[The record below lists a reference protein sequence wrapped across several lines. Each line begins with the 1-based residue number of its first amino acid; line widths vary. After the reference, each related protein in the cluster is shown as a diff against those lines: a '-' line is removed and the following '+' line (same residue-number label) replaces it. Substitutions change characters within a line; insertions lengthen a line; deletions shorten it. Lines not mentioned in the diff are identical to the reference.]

1 MKHILKLTFSIITT
15 IAAFVL
21 FMSSLP
27 PHSDI
32 FFFPL
37 LIILIGGLVISITI
51 SVWSKENRKTAF
63 LNSLDISFGLSS
75 LIFICGY
82 LYPALQ
88 PVFFR

>member
-15 IAAFVL
+15 IVAFVL

-37 LIILIGGLVISITI
+37 VIILIGGLVISITI
-51 SVWSKENRKTAF
+51 FVWSKKDRKTAF

-88 PVFFR
+88 PIFFR